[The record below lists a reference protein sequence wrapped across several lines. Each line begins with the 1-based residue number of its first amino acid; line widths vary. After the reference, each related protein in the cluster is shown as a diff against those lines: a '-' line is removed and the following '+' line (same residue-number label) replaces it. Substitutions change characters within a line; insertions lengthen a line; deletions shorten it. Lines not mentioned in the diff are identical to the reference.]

1 VLSYLTAALIVVA
14 TAAVAAAASYI
25 VSRVVSMEARLNH
38 YAVGSQVFQQLGV
51 VFAVLLA
58 FVFSEVWAES
68 NTADQAINGE
78 CGALHGAA
86 MLANALPNAAGKP
99 VNRAIVVYAKA
110 VVEKEWPLMG
120 ERQRSPEAAQDFR
133 VAFDLAARLHSTAPS
148 DVVIQGQLLSL
159 LAQAHGYR
167 ETRTFQ
173 VSRSLPTP
181 MWAVLIVL
189 SLFLIGF
196 VLFAGLEGPGHMMFA
211 SAFTGCTV
219 MVLVLVRLLDFPFE
233 GALTL
238 SNADFVKVLAEVSS
252 MVAGA

>member
-1 VLSYLTAALIVVA
+1 MSYLTAALIVLIC
-14 TAAVAAAASYI
+14 AAGAAAASYI
-25 VSRVVSMEARLNH
+25 VSRVVSLEARLNH
-38 YAVGSQVFQQLGV
+38 YAVGSQVFLQLGV
-51 VFAVLLA
+51 MFAVLLA
-58 FVFSEVWAES
+58 FVFSEVWAEY

-99 VNRAIVVYAKA
+99 VNRAIVVYAQA
-110 VVEKEWPLMG
+110 VVEKEWPMMAQ
-120 ERQRSPEAAQDFR
+120 RRRSPEAAQDFR
-133 VAFDLAARLHSTAPS
+133 VAFDLAARLHSSAPA
-148 DVVIQGQLLSL
+148 DVAIQGQMLSL
-159 LAQAHGYR
+159 LSQAHGYR

-173 VSRSLPTP
+173 VSRSLPTA
-181 MWAVLIVL
+181 MWAVLSVL

-196 VLFAGLEGPGHMMFA
+196 VLFAGIEGPGHMLFA

-238 SNADFVKVLAEVSS
+238 SSGDFVKVLGEVSS
-252 MVAGA
+252 MVAGG

>member
-1 VLSYLTAALIVVA
+1 MSYLTAVLIVLA
-14 TAAVAAAASYI
+14 SAGAAAVASYI
-25 VSRVVSMEARLNH
+25 VGRVVSLEARLNH
-38 YAVGSQVFQQLGV
+38 YAVGSQVFLQLGV
-51 VFAVLLA
+51 MFAVLLA
-58 FVFSEVWAES
+58 FVFSEVWAEY

-99 VNRAIVVYAKA
+99 VNRAIVVYTQA
-110 VVEKEWPLMG
+110 VVEKEWPLMAQ
-120 ERQRSPEAAQDFR
+120 RQRSPEAAQDFR
-133 VAFDLAARLHSTAPS
+133 VAFDLAARLPSTSPS
-148 DVVIQGQLLSL
+148 DVAIQGQILSL

-173 VSRSLPTP
+173 VRRSLPWA
-181 MWAVLIVL
+181 MWVVLSGL

-196 VLFAGLEGPGHMMFA
+196 VLFAGLEGPGHMLFA
-211 SAFTGCTV
+211 STFTGCTV

-238 SNADFVKVLAEVSS
+238 SNADFVKLMGEVSS
-252 MVAGA
+252 MVAGG